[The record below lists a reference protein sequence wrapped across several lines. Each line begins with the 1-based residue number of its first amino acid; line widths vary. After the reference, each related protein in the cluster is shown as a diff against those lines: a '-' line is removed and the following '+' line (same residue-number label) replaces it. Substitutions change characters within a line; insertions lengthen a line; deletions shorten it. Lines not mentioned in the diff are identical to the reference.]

1 MPGNPLMRSIILALS
16 SRTFWFIAGQFVL
29 SWKAFKSTSSLALF
43 KTEIHLKRKQNKI
56 FNLKK
61 FNTLSQTLF
70 FYLCVNQKKRERL
83 YVLLAFEMLKVSNY
97 LFTNGSYFKIVEHFY
112 CPDNGKYSS
121 KSLLFHVLNILTL
134 KVVCSVICNYS
145 NSQLYIHFENIL
157 KTFDRHFRF
166 KGI

>member
-1 MPGNPLMRSIILALS
+1 M
-16 SRTFWFIAGQFVL
+16 L

-97 LFTNGSYFKIVEHFY
+97 LFTNGSFFKIVEHFY
-112 CPDNGKYSS
+112 CLDIGKYSS
-121 KSLLFHVLNILTL
+121 KSLLFHVLNILPL